1 MRHFV
6 LDIFWDVVGME
17 DRGGGGGLEEED
29 VDKAVA
35 VGRRE
40 EEVTSS
46 CITVNKQK
54 HEFDEMIFNF

>member
-1 MRHFV
+1 V

-17 DRGGGGGLEEED
+17 DRGGGGGGLEEED

-35 VGRRE
+35 VGRRGE
-40 EEVTSS
+40 EMASS
-46 CITVNKQK
+46 CITANKQK